1 MKKHEKYLEVLKTQ
15 KDYVTINEW
24 AIEVAKKYPEDIK
37 DKEKSDKEI
46 IRDLVKNI
54 TSLVSTGKWSNML
67 LIDKRTKPQKIK
79 YTTDKQKE
87 DNVQDAH
94 LSQSTKGI
102 KSVNFKNLM
111 KELENSPDDYEL
123 PRRDDPKY
131 CGDNTIKGI
140 EQLDIYQFNSCMIF
154 EMATRNKEVIEIIN
168 KLDFIEELKDKH
180 PYLEHEDCLLF
191 KTIESDFDAE
201 LQLPMLTEELKK
213 EFEAIAKMPIA
224 KFQDELEFLVDTEYS
239 NNYNGNWYHDMINDG
254 IEDDPY
260 KITDELYKKY
270 KHKTLQGKTT
280 IDDKNLTC
288 GKLNI
293 IFEYLQNKLKNEYF
307 IYPEGYYKELEKS
320 CHEEVTSKDMIIE
333 HGTFNFNEITDKM
346 NEAIKEFRTLK
357 PTHMEEIADIFF
369 IYDYYSKRKAD
380 DNLTYYAQDIK
391 SELTKYHGIEIK
403 SLKETLSYDDCL
415 DRYEE
420 LKDLKASFYHVE
432 RTITDKIEL
441 MEEFIDNKLYR
452 FILFY

>member
-1 MKKHEKYLEVLKTQ
+1 MKKHEKYLEALKEF
-15 KDYVTINEW
+15 DDFVTIKEW
-24 AIEVAKKYPEDIK
+24 AEKFKEKYPDDID
-37 DKEKSDKEI
+37 DKNENEKII
-46 IRDLVKNI
+46 IRKLVKNI
-54 TSLVSTGKWSNML
+54 TSLVSTGKWSSML
-67 LIDKRTKPQKIK
+67 LIDKSTKPQKIK
-79 YTTDKQKE
+79 YTTEEQKE
-87 DNVQDAH
+87 DKTQNIHVN
-94 LSQSTKGI
+94 QSTKEV

-111 KELENSPDDYEL
+111 KELKNPPGDYEL

-154 EMATRNKEVIEIIN
+154 EMATRNKDVIEIIH

-180 PYLEHEDCLLF
+180 PYLEYEGFLF
-191 KTIESDFDAE
+191 KPLDHVSDNE
-201 LQLPMLTEELKK
+201 MQLNIITEELRIQ
-213 EFEAIAKMPIA
+213 FEAIAELPIS
-224 KFQDELEFLVDTEYS
+224 KFIDKLEFLVDTEYS
-239 NNYNGNWYHDMINDG
+239 NNYNENWNDDMINDG

-270 KHKTLQGKTT
+270 KHKTLQGKTL
-280 IDDKNLTC
+280 IDDKHLTC

-307 IYPEGYYKELEKS
+307 IYPEGYYKGLEKS
-320 CHEEVTSKDMIIE
+320 CHEEVTSKDLIVE
-333 HGTFNFNEITDKM
+333 HGTFNFNEITDDM
-346 NEAIKEFRTLK
+346 NKAIKEFRALK

-380 DNLTYYAQDIK
+380 DKLTYCAQDIK

-403 SLKETLSYDDCL
+403 SLKEKLNYDDCL
-415 DRYEE
+415 DRFEE
-420 LKDLKASFYHVE
+420 FKDLKASFYNVE
-432 RTITDKIEL
+432 KTITDKIKL